1 MADEAENPR
10 AVMGDNNPPFSE
22 ILAAEQKDYAAR
34 IEKLR
39 LELEAIAA
47 VEDDDALEKA
57 IEAVKRCNK
66 AINTIDDDRKA
77 RNEEFRVKISEVDK
91 LFRKFGEVPAANKT
105 RLIGLIDTFNAKRE
119 EENRAAAAA
128 AAEKAAEEARIRNE
142 AAAEAGGVVA
152 EALKIDAEK
161 KGAQADTAA
170 RAATDRDPGPVRTA
184 SGTAGKRRTLDARV
198 TDVAKIP
205 FAKIRKHLKL
215 DHIRAAVL
223 EWGRIEAKNSDK
235 LPELAG
241 VEFFHNDKTVI
252 R

>member
-10 AVMGDNNPPFSE
+10 AVIGANNPPFSE
-22 ILAAEQKDYAAR
+22 VLADEQKEYAAR

-39 LELEAIAA
+39 VELEAIATI
-47 VEDDDALEKA
+47 DDEDALEKA
-57 IEAVKRCNK
+57 MAAVKRCNK
-66 AINTIDDDRKA
+66 AINTVDDDRKA
-77 RNEEFRVKISEVDK
+77 RNEEFREKIAEVDK
-91 LFRKFGEVPAANKT
+91 LFRKFGEVPAAHKV
-105 RLIGLIDTFNAKRE
+105 RLIGLIDGFNEKRE
-119 EENRAAAAA
+119 EENRARAAA

-142 AAAEAGGVVA
+142 AAADAGGVVA

-161 KGAQADTAA
+161 KEAQASTAA
-170 RAATDRDPGPVRTA
+170 RAATDRDPGPVRTS
-184 SGTAGKRRTLDARV
+184 SGTAGKRKTLDARV

-215 DHIRAAVL
+215 DHIRAAVI
-223 EWGRIEAKNSDK
+223 EWGRIESKNSEK

-241 VEFFHNDKTVI
+241 VEFFHNEKTVI